1 MRTIR
6 SLAAL
11 AALAPTLLV
20 AQTYTATGGG
30 IPDDGSTID
39 FPISVAGLPQL
50 LDTITFGL
58 ETVCFTITHTWISDM
73 ELRLV
78 APDGTSVLL
87 LSGIGGDSDD
97 FAYTCLNTGAA
108 TAITEGAPPFA
119 GTYRPWASWAW

>member
-39 FPISVAGLPQL
+39 FPISVAGLPQP
-50 LDTITFGL
+50 LDTVAFGL
-58 ETVCFTITHTWISDM
+58 ESVCFTITHTWISDM

-78 APDGTSVLL
+78 APG
-87 LSGIGGDSDD
+87 
-97 FAYTCLNTGAA
+97 AYTVLMRHADRVA
-108 TAITEGAPPFA
+108 RAVVIHS
-119 GTYRPWASWAW
+119 R